1 MLHSHPKHG
10 CNPRH
15 LHPSTLPR
23 LPIGAQD
30 RSGRVALIINSTRI
44 SKKDFRIN
52 EQIRVPEVRVID
64 EKGNQ
69 LGVMATSAAIA
80 LARERELDLVEVS
93 PVATPPVC
101 KVVNY
106 GQLRYEA
113 NKKERKQKGKQK
125 KTEVKGIRLSTTIS
139 EHDVSVRVDQATKF
153 MSKGNKVQVEL
164 LLRGRQKAHPEI
176 GREVIQNFIK
186 LLASVSAPESP
197 IGQQGGKLSVVLMP
211 KK

>member
-1 MLHSHPKHG
+1 M
-10 CNPRH
+10 
-15 LHPSTLPR
+15 
-23 LPIGAQD
+23 
-30 RSGRVALIINSTRI
+30 
-44 SKKDFRIN
+44 
-52 EQIRVPEVRVID
+52 RVID

-80 LARERELDLVEVS
+80 LARDRELDLVEVS
-93 PVATPPVC
+93 PVAVPPVC

-139 EHDVSVRVDQATKF
+139 EHDINVRVDQATKF

-176 GREVIQNFIK
+176 GREVIQKFIQ
-186 LLASVSAPESP
+186 LLASVSAVESP
-197 IGQQGGKLSVVLMP
+197 ISQQGGKLSAILMP

>member
-1 MLHSHPKHG
+1 M
-10 CNPRH
+10 
-15 LHPSTLPR
+15 
-23 LPIGAQD
+23 
-30 RSGRVALIINSTRI
+30 
-44 SKKDFRIN
+44 
-52 EQIRVPEVRVID
+52 RVID

>member
-1 MLHSHPKHG
+1 
-10 CNPRH
+10 
-15 LHPSTLPR
+15 
-23 LPIGAQD
+23 
-30 RSGRVALIINSTRI
+30 
-44 SKKDFRIN
+44 
-52 EQIRVPEVRVID
+52 VRVID

-80 LARERELDLVEVS
+80 LAHDRELDLVEVS
-93 PVATPPVC
+93 PVAVPPVC
-101 KVVNY
+101 KIVNY

-139 EHDVSVRVDQATKF
+139 EHDVNVRVDQATKF

-176 GREVIQNFIK
+176 GREVIQKFIQ
-186 LLASVSAPESP
+186 LLASVSAVESP
-197 IGQQGGKLSVVLMP
+197 ISQQGGKLSAILMP